1 MCNNHSIPNKK
12 SAKEEKHIHD
22 QEHSQWNRRSFIQAL
37 GLAGAGSMM
46 LGASSV
52 SASAPSP
59 LSVALAES
67 DNDRILVIIRLKG
80 GNDGLNTIVPVYDYA
95 NYANLRPTI
104 RHQQSDLFMLDSDFG
119 IPNYLSPGLE
129 AIWGDGKMK
138 VVHGVGYP
146 SQNLSHFRSSDIWA
160 SAEANDIEP
169 TGWWGRYF
177 EDLYPD
183 YIVNPPA
190 TPPAVQIGSIGN
202 LVFEGS
208 SNNYA
213 FAVANP
219 TQLAA
224 VAQNGTFH
232 DVLDIPDCVYG
243 DKLLYMRST
252 TNTTFLYAS
261 VINNAYMAA
270 NNDANYDPNAD
281 LASQLAIVAR
291 LIKGGLGTKVYMVT
305 LDGFDTHAN
314 QADEHRRILEDVAN
328 SMKSFYEDLAATG
341 MDSTVLSMTISEF
354 GRRPYENGSQGTDH
368 GAASPVLLFGPGL
381 EGSGLVGEHPDITE
395 WDSND
400 NLIPTSD
407 FRDVYSTVLT
417 DWFCLDPVVLDLIL
431 LGQTYEH
438 LDLGFNCDTL
448 GTQDFSNV
456 SRLVHRPTYQND
468 RTFIEIQMPITANVT
483 IKLYDIMSKEI
494 ATIKNE
500 MLFPGQHKIDVKAA
514 VNTNL
519 SFGQYIYRIT
529 TGGQNYSKS
538 IMIA

>member
-12 SAKEEKHIHD
+12 SSKEEKHIHD

-52 SASAPSP
+52 TASAPSP

-67 DNDRILVIIRLKG
+67 DNDNILVIVRLKG

-104 RHQQSDLFMLDSDFG
+104 RHQQNDLFMLNSDFG
-119 IPNYLSPGLE
+119 IPNYMSPGLE
-129 AIWGDGKMK
+129 SIWGDGKMK

-146 SQNLSHFRSSDIWA
+146 DQNLSHFRSSDIWA
-160 SAEANDIEP
+160 STDEVNIEP

-183 YIVNPPA
+183 YIVNPPP

-219 TQLAA
+219 TQLAN

-270 NNDANYDPNAD
+270 NNDATYDQDAD

-314 QADEHRRILEDVAN
+314 QVDEHRTILEDVAN
-328 SMKSFYEDLAATG
+328 SMKSFYDDLAATG
-341 MDSTVLSMTISEF
+341 MDTTVLSMTISEF
-354 GRRPYENGSQGTDH
+354 GRRPYENGSLGTDH

-395 WDSND
+395 WDAND

-407 FRDVYSTVLT
+407 FRDVYSTILT

-431 LGQTYEH
+431 LGQSYES
-438 LDLGFNCDTL
+438 LDLGFNCNTL
-448 GTQDFSNV
+448 GTQDYSNV
-456 SRLVHRPTYQND
+456 NRLVHRPTYQND
-468 RTFIEIQMPITANVT
+468 RTYIELKMPTTANVT

-494 ATIKNE
+494 ATLKNE

-538 IMIA
+538 LMIA

>member
-1 MCNNHSIPNKK
+1 MCNNNSLPNKK
-12 SAKEEKHIHD
+12 ASKEEKHIHD

-52 SASAPSP
+52 TASTPSP

-67 DNDRILVIIRLKG
+67 ANENILVIIRLKG

-104 RHQQSDLFMLDSDFG
+104 RHQENDLFMLNNDFG
-119 IPNYLSPGLE
+119 IPNYMSPGLE
-129 AIWGDGKMK
+129 SIWGDGKMK

-146 SQNLSHFRSSDIWA
+146 NQNLSHFRSSDIWA
-160 SAEANDIEP
+160 STKANDFEA

-183 YIVNPPA
+183 YLINPPA

-202 LVFEGS
+202 LVFEGTD
-208 SNNYA
+208 NNYA

-219 TQLAA
+219 TQLAN

-243 DKLLYMRST
+243 DKLLFMRST

-261 VINNAYMAA
+261 VINDAYLSA
-270 NNDANYDPNAD
+270 NNDATYDQDAD

-314 QADEHRRILEDVAN
+314 QVDGHRTILEDVAN
-328 SMKSFYEDLAATG
+328 SMKSFYDDLAATG
-341 MDSTVLSMTISEF
+341 MDTPVLSMTISEF
-354 GRRPYENGSQGTDH
+354 GRRPYENGSEGTDH

-381 EGSGLVGEHPDITE
+381 EGSGLVGEHPDISV

-407 FRDVYSTVLT
+407 FRDVYSTILT

-431 LGQTYEH
+431 LGQSYES
-438 LDLGFNCDTL
+438 LDLGFNCDIL
-448 GTQDFSNV
+448 GTTDFSNT

-468 RTFIEIQMPITANVT
+468 RTYIELQMPLTANVN
-483 IKLYDIMSKEI
+483 IKLYDIMGKEI
-494 ATIKNE
+494 ATLKNE
-500 MLFPGQHKIDVKAA
+500 MLFLGQHKIDVKAA
-514 VNTNL
+514 VNTRL

-538 IMIA
+538 IMIN